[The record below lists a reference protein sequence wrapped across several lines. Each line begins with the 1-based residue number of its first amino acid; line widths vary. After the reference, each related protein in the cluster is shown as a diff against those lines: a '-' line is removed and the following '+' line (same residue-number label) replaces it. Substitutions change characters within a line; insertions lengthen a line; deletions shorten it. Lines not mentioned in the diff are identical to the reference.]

1 MFAQIA
7 YYQIFGKPLIMYGGI
22 LTLAFLLLTASL
34 PYLGKKGIIKNH
46 FVLHKIMAIISICL
60 ALFHGLLGVLAN
72 L

>member
-1 MFAQIA
+1 
-7 YYQIFGKPLIMYGGI
+7 MYGGI